1 MSTLADIKVF
11 CGSSHPEL
19 AHLICKRLGVPLGR
33 SSVSKNDAG
42 ELMVRMYESVRE
54 HDVYIINTSC
64 VTYGNDGQ
72 VISPNTSLMELLIM
86 INACKTAS
94 ARRVTAVI
102 PHFFYARQ
110 DKKDKSRAPISARL
124 IANMLETAGCDHVIT
139 MDLHASQIQG
149 FFNIPTDHLYA
160 SPVFLDD
167 VRRQFPDPQ
176 ELVIVSPDAGGV
188 ERARAYSKR
197 LNCGLAI
204 IDKRRPQAN
213 QAQVMHIIGE
223 IEGRTC
229 VVVDDM
235 IDTAGTLCKAGEAL
249 KDHGA
254 ARVVAYATHPILSGP
269 AVDNITNS
277 VLDEVVVTDTIPLAD
292 HARRSGK
299 IRQLSVAG
307 LIAEAIRRVSNEE
320 SVSAMFH

>member
-1 MSTLADIKVF
+1 MSKLMVF
-11 CGSSHPEL
+11 TGNANPEL
-19 AHLICKRLGVPLGR
+19 AQKIAESLDSRMGNATVGQFSDGEIAVEINENVRGKDVFILQSTCAPT
-33 SSVSKNDAG
+33 ND
-42 ELMVRMYESVRE
+42 
-54 HDVYIINTSC
+54 N
-64 VTYGNDGQ
+64 
-72 VISPNTSLMELLIM
+72 LMELILM
-86 INACKTAS
+86 VDALRRAS
-94 ARRVTAVI
+94 AARITAVV
-102 PHFFYARQ
+102 PYFGYARQ
-110 DKKDKSRAPISARL
+110 DRRVRSARVPISAKVV
-124 IANMLETAGCDHVIT
+124 ADMMVKAGVDRVMT
-139 MDLHASQIQG
+139 MDLHADQIQG
-149 FFNIPTDHLYA
+149 FFDVPVDNVYG
-160 SPVFLDD
+160 SPILLDD
-167 VRRQFPDPQ
+167 IERQNYDD
-176 ELVIVSPDAGGV
+176 LVVVSPDVGGV
-188 ERARAYSKR
+188 VRARAIAKQ
-197 LNCGLAI
+197 LNADLAI

-277 VLDEVVVTDTIPLAD
+277 VLDEVVVTDTIPLSD
-292 HARRSGK
+292 TARRSGK
-299 IRQLSVAG
+299 SRQLSVAG